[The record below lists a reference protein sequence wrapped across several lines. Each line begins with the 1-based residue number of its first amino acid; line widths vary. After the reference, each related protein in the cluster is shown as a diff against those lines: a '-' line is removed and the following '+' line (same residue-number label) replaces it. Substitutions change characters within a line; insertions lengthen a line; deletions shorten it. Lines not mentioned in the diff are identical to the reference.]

1 MPTIPI
7 LREPKTIPQ
16 RLSAFAKRN
25 LYVWIAFLVP
35 LALMLTAFG
44 LMDVSP
50 FGKADKQILV
60 TDLWH
65 RIFRTSSSTAKACFG
80 LGR

>member
-50 FGKADKQILV
+50 FGKADKQILF
-60 TDLWH
+60 W